1 MGITRK
7 VFYQIKTHMETNPRL
22 LALTLVGKW
31 SDGFSG
37 CCPVIELGQV
47 RELKH
52 STAEWRGGGQALNH
66 LTLVQMPCMQG
77 HRFPTAQAPLDVFPP
92 CRAALTPQDL
102 LKLPPPK

>member
-52 STAEWRGGGQALNH
+52 RARQNGGEGAK
-66 LTLVQMPCMQG
+66 PSII
-77 HRFPTAQAPLDVFPP
+77 
-92 CRAALTPQDL
+92 
-102 LKLPPPK
+102 